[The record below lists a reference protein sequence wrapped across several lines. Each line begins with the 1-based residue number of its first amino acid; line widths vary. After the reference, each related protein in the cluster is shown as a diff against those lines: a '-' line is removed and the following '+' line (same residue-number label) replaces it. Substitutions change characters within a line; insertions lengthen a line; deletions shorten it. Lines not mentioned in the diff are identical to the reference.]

1 VEFVVLM
8 AAVNMDESVADGV
21 LAGFQ
26 DFMESFAAV
35 TSRARQRFCARDWPG
50 MQEDARER
58 LDLYPAAVDRI
69 VATVRQGHRG
79 SPSPSGW
86 AQAKRIY
93 RDTTAAMKNGELA
106 RSFFNSVSRRIFAV
120 VGQNPTLEFTRD
132 QTDPRRGSLCTSE
145 ISMHVATPEDPLA
158 VLALLERHEI
168 APYESRSTQAHR
180 VEQAIGAALHRSLGH
195 ARIDQIQALTP
206 VFYRGQGA
214 FIVARIL
221 AGERWIPLVL
231 ALRHG
236 ADGVVVDAVLTD
248 EDAVSVLFS
257 FTRSYFHAAID
268 DYPGTIGFLQSLM
281 PRKKTAEL
289 YMALGHHR
297 HGKTALF
304 RDLTAHLAGS
314 TDQFVFAPGRRGMV
328 MLVFTL
334 PSYDLVFKVIRD
346 HFQPPK
352 TTDRNH
358 VIENYRLVFQHD
370 RAGRL
375 IDAQEFAQLEF
386 NRERFAPELLDALL
400 NQAAETVH
408 TLGDQ
413 VVFTHLYTERR
424 VTPLDVYIEQADFYA
439 ASQAVLD
446 YGHAIKDLAAS
457 GIFPGDIF
465 LKNFGV
471 TRHGRVVFYDYDE
484 LCLLNDCRFRA
495 MPEPETPEQELSAE
509 PWFAVADNDIFPAE
523 LSTFLGLYGRLR
535 EVFLSAHGDL
545 FDAAYWQKIQE
556 HHRAGELI
564 DIIPYGETE
573 RLHRA

>member
-1 VEFVVLM
+1 M

-93 RDTTAAMKNGELA
+93 RDTTAAMNNGELA

-132 QTDPRRGSLCTSE
+132 QNRPAARLALHERDLHARSHARGSPRGPGPTR
-145 ISMHVATPEDPLA
+145 ATRDRP
-158 VLALLERHEI
+158 VR
-168 APYESRSTQAHR
+168 ESQHPGSSRRAGDR
-180 VEQAIGAALHRSLGH
+180 AALHRSLGACAH
-195 ARIDQIQALTP
+195 RSDPGLTP

-289 YMALGHHR
+289 YMALAIIA
-297 HGKTALF
+297 TARPLC
-304 RDLTAHLAGS
+304 
-314 TDQFVFAPGRRGMV
+314 FA
-328 MLVFTL
+328 
-334 PSYDLVFKVIRD
+334 I
-346 HFQPPK
+346 
-352 TTDRNH
+352 
-358 VIENYRLVFQHD
+358 
-370 RAGRL
+370 
-375 IDAQEFAQLEF
+375 
-386 NRERFAPELLDALL
+386 
-400 NQAAETVH
+400 
-408 TLGDQ
+408 
-413 VVFTHLYTERR
+413 
-424 VTPLDVYIEQADFYA
+424 
-439 ASQAVLD
+439 
-446 YGHAIKDLAAS
+446 
-457 GIFPGDIF
+457 
-465 LKNFGV
+465 
-471 TRHGRVVFYDYDE
+471 
-484 LCLLNDCRFRA
+484 
-495 MPEPETPEQELSAE
+495 
-509 PWFAVADNDIFPAE
+509 
-523 LSTFLGLYGRLR
+523 
-535 EVFLSAHGDL
+535 
-545 FDAAYWQKIQE
+545 
-556 HHRAGELI
+556 
-564 DIIPYGETE
+564 
-573 RLHRA
+573 